1 MHVQRAQWVVQQV
14 YVTVRVDW
22 TTERKSKDQKIRL
35 SKDQNFNEKK
45 YDIEKHI
52 SKVLQ
57 SVSSMFQV
65 VNSVQK
71 ALL

>member
-1 MHVQRAQWVVQQV
+1 MGRPTGICHGPR
-14 YVTVRVDW
+14 RLNHK
-22 TTERKSKDQKIRL
+22 ERKSKYQKIRL

-65 VNSVQK
+65 FNSVQK
-71 ALL
+71 AVL